1 MHLHLIPKLTGMN
14 ENSPLEHI
22 SLFFIYLFIY
32 FYSLIQIILILLAI
46 YFLSIILVHKHK
58 ELIWTAAQSVTIQW

>member
-1 MHLHLIPKLTGMN
+1 MHLHLIPKLIGMN

-22 SLFFIYLFIY
+22 SLFFICCFF